1 MAKKNLKNEN
11 EQLQNKEEAL
21 SSVGRWFEKN
31 ENRLSWILTGIIVVI
46 LGIVAFNS
54 YVIKPKGLIAADENV
69 RCEDYFMQGDFEK
82 ALNGDENDC
91 LGFEEVAAQYGF
103 YKEGKLAALY
113 AGICYYELGNY
124 EEAVKYIK
132 KYKAK
137 DLMIKPSASVMLGDA
152 YVEMGEYE
160 DAVRAFMA
168 AAKSGNKLIAPM
180 SLKKAGIVYL
190 EMEDKAAAKKVF
202 TTIKT
207 DYRMSQEAIDIDKY
221 IAICE

>member
-11 EQLQNKEEAL
+11 EQTQKKEEAL
-21 SSVGRWFEKN
+21 SSVARWLEKN
-31 ENRLSWILTGIIVVI
+31 DNRLTWILTGIIVVV
-46 LGIVAFNS
+46 LGIVAYNS
-54 YVIKPKGLIAADENV
+54 YVIKPKGAIAADENAK
-69 RCEDYFMQGDFEK
+69 CEMYFMQGDYEK

-91 LGFEEVAAQYGF
+91 LGFEEVATQYGF
-103 YKEGKLAALY
+103 HKEGKLAALY

-124 EEAVKYIK
+124 EEAVNYIK

-137 DLMIKPSASVMLGDA
+137 DLMINPSASQMLGDV

-160 DAVRAFMA
+160 EAVRSFMA

-190 EMEDKAAAKKVF
+190 EMDDKAAAKKVF

-207 DYRMSQEAIDIDKY
+207 DYRTSQEAADIDKY